1 MQTDQWL
8 NTPEFLAVWKAAFRD
23 AKRTFVGLSESVRA
37 SSKRERTGGLWTQI
51 NHPSPGIH
59 LLAIELQP
67 DVSPLSIQLKIWIDQ
82 NFPSLYD
89 KLRSAKAPELLGQ
102 HTVLSPDQKPR
113 PSWESQLSAAGFS
126 LLGLSYRLP
135 DLSFLS
141 DKATAGA
148 DLGRM
153 GTEFFEWLIEII
165 VSTEVPSASSE
176 TTSEASEGD
185 QSSPLPVDATYPD
198 EVQPSDQYIEG
209 ATKSVTVNAY
219 ERSVRARQACIDH
232 YGFDCVVCGLNFE
245 ERYGEVGRG
254 FIHVHHEV
262 PLHEIGREYLV
273 SPVEHLKPVCPNC
286 HAMLHRLD
294 PPHSIPEL
302 RARLKR
308 T

>member
-1 MQTDQWL
+1 MQADQWL
-8 NTPEFLAVWKAAFRD
+8 NTPEFLAVWKTAFGD
-23 AKRTFVGLSESVRA
+23 AKSTFIGLSESVRA

-67 DVSPLSIQLKIWIDQ
+67 DVSPLSIQLKVWIDQ

-102 HTVLSPDQKPR
+102 NAVLSPDQKPR
-113 PSWESQLSAAGFS
+113 PSWESQLSAAGVS
-126 LLGLSYRLP
+126 LRGLSYKIP

-141 DKATAGA
+141 DKKTAGIE
-148 DLGRM
+148 LRRM
-153 GTEFFEWLIEII
+153 GAEFFEWLIDTITSAEP
-165 VSTEVPSASSE
+165 PSAASE
-176 TTSEASEGD
+176 TKYEESEGD
-185 QSSPLPVDATYPD
+185 QISPLPVDATYPD
-198 EVQPSDQYIEG
+198 EVKPSDEYAEG

-219 ERSVRARQACIDH
+219 ERSVLARQACIDH

-254 FIHVHHEV
+254 FIHVHHV
-262 PLHEIGREYLV
+262 TPLHEVGREYLIN
-273 SPVEHLKPVCPNC
+273 PVEDLKPVCPNC

-294 PPHSIPEL
+294 APHSISEL
-302 RARLKR
+302 RSRLKR